1 MYKKRTL
8 QLFYILASTPDEY
21 HTSKELSEIVNVTD
35 RTIKSDIRELNNL
48 AYDLGARIIS
58 HKGRGYCLEVED
70 EEVFKNAYEQLEY
83 HFYSNYVNDDVI
95 ENRVIDILRLLVTS
109 DDYMTVDDIAD
120 EIFVAKSSIREEM
133 AEVNHILELFNL
145 SLKKKNDDGPMLKG
159 SELNRRLLMLYLYDN
174 SFHDAKPVYVDGNIS
189 EFYDLFEYDDSKR
202 KEIRHVFLH
211 ILRQYH
217 IRIVEVLTPVVCR
230 YLCLLVN
237 RYRDGYYLEFT
248 DEDKKLIDRL
258 KEMEVSRIIF
268 DELKV
273 YEGYDTDENEIYA
286 LALILASYRDIDEDI
301 SYLSKEG
308 IKEIRMIIDDVFTV
322 INNRYHIDFRLV
334 NNSEKYLIEAIAPMT
349 LQKRFNISSAD
360 ILRNQFNRVSNVL
373 PISILFSRVADEVFK
388 SKYGCQLSELN
399 TYVISAMFQRLLFA
413 VDYELRK
420 INAMVISGNG
430 IGSASMIYD
439 FIKGR
444 YGTMFNKLD
453 CYELY
458 EPREIPFEEYDWVI
472 GYIPE
477 FSYRY
482 EWPLFLTDPIPTA
495 KQINGIYNEVVLSGV
510 DFKGILHNLHYESI
524 DILEDFNISNMDTF
538 RDIISYK
545 HGKDMESI
553 RHIKDNIR
561 YRSVL
566 VDKTFI
572 IFIDREDTRKSVFEV
587 YLLNDD
593 DRLRNNRF
601 NKIVVLTL
609 DAHDSLETIRF
620 MNDCLYMMCVRTDE
634 CLKIIKDEEVD
645 GLTKIVKLALKSLP
659 ISLNQGKL
667 N

>member
-8 QLFYILASTPDEY
+8 QLFYILASAPDEY
-21 HTSKELSEIVNVTD
+21 RTSKELSEMANVTD
-35 RTIKSDIRELNNL
+35 RTIKGDIRELSNL

-58 HKGRGYCLEVED
+58 HKGKGYRLEIED

-83 HFYSNYVNDDVI
+83 HFYSNYINDDVI

-109 DDYMTVDDIAD
+109 ENYMTVDDIAD

-133 AEVNHILELFNL
+133 AEVNHLLELYHL
-145 SLKKKNDDGPMLKG
+145 RLKHKSEDGPMLKG

-189 EFYDLFEYDDSKR
+189 EFYDFFEYDDSKR

-211 ILRQYH
+211 ILRQHH
-217 IRIVEVLTPVVCR
+217 IRIVEALTPVVCR

-237 RYRDGYYLEFT
+237 RYHNGYYVRFD
-248 DEDKKLIDRL
+248 DEDKKLIDGL
-258 KEMEVSRIIF
+258 KEMQVARIVF
-268 DELKV
+268 DELKA

-308 IKEIRMIIDDVFTV
+308 INEIREIIDNVFIV
-322 INNRYHIDFRLV
+322 INNRYNIDFKLV
-334 NNSEKYLIEAIAPMT
+334 NNSEKYLIRAIAPMMI
-349 LQKRFNISSAD
+349 QKRFDISGAD
-360 ILRNQFNRVSNVL
+360 ILRNQFNRTGNVF
-373 PISILFSRVADEVFK
+373 PISILFSRVTDEVFK

-399 TYVISAMFQRLLFA
+399 TYFISAMFQRLLFA

-430 IGSASMIYD
+430 IGSANMIYD
-439 FIKGR
+439 FINNR
-444 YGTMFNKLD
+444 YGNMFNKLD

-458 EPREIPFEEYDWVI
+458 EPREIPPEEYDWII

-482 EWPLFLTDPIPTA
+482 MWPLFITDPIPTA

-510 DFKGILHNLHYESI
+510 DFKGILHNLHYENI
-524 DILEDFNISNMDTF
+524 DIMDGFNIRNMDTF

-553 RHIKDNIR
+553 KHIKDNIR

-566 VDKTFI
+566 VDKTMI
-572 IFIDREDTRKSVFEV
+572 IFIDRVDTRNSVFEV
-587 YLLNDD
+587 YLLSDD
-593 DRLRNNRF
+593 DRLRNHRF

-620 MNDCLYMMCVRTDE
+620 MNDCLFMICIRTDE
-634 CLKIIKDEEVD
+634 CLEIIRNDGVD

-659 ISLNQGKL
+659 ISLNQGK
-667 N
+667 

>member
-8 QLFYILASTPDEY
+8 QLFYILASAPDEY
-21 HTSKELSEIVNVTD
+21 RTSKELSEMANVTD
-35 RTIKSDIRELNNL
+35 RTIKGDIRELSNL

-58 HKGRGYCLEVED
+58 HKGKGYRLEIED

-83 HFYSNYVNDDVI
+83 HFYSNYINDDVI

-109 DDYMTVDDIAD
+109 ENYMTVDDIAD

-133 AEVNHILELFNL
+133 AEVNHLLELYH
-145 SLKKKNDDGPMLKG
+145 LKLKHKSEDGPMLKG

-189 EFYDLFEYDDSKR
+189 EFYDFFEYDDSKR

-211 ILRQYH
+211 ILRRHH
-217 IRIVEVLTPVVCR
+217 IRIVEALTPVVCR

-237 RYRDGYYLEFT
+237 RYHNGYYVRFD
-248 DEDKKLIDRL
+248 DEDKKLIDGL
-258 KEMEVSRIIF
+258 KEMQVARIVF
-268 DELKV
+268 DELKA

-286 LALILASYRDIDEDI
+286 LALILASYRDINEDI

-308 IKEIRMIIDDVFTV
+308 INEIREIIDNVFTV
-322 INNRYHIDFRLV
+322 INNRYNIDFKLV
-334 NNSEKYLIEAIAPMT
+334 NNSEKYLIRAIAPMMI
-349 LQKRFNISSAD
+349 QKRFDISGAD
-360 ILRNQFNRVSNVL
+360 ILRNQFNRTGNVF
-373 PISILFSRVADEVFK
+373 PISILFSRVVDEVFK

-399 TYVISAMFQRLLFA
+399 TYFISAMFQRLLFA

-430 IGSASMIYD
+430 IGSANMIYD
-439 FIKGR
+439 FINNR
-444 YGTMFNKLD
+444 YGNMFNKLD

-458 EPREIPFEEYDWVI
+458 EPREIPSDEYDWII

-482 EWPLFLTDPIPTA
+482 MWPLFITDPIPTA

-510 DFKGILHNLHYESI
+510 DFKGILHNLHYENI
-524 DILEDFNISNMDTF
+524 YIMDGFNIRNMDTF

-553 RHIKDNIR
+553 KHIKDNIR

-566 VDKTFI
+566 VDKTMI
-572 IFIDREDTRKSVFEV
+572 IFVDRIDTRNSVFEV
-587 YLLNDD
+587 YLLSDD
-593 DRLRNNRF
+593 DRLRNHRF

-620 MNDCLYMMCVRTDE
+620 MNDCLFMICIRTDE
-634 CLKIIKDEEVD
+634 CLEIIRNDGVD

-659 ISLNQGKL
+659 ISLNQGK
-667 N
+667 